1 MLKRITKSFRLF
13 LVFVTADLIDRSFD
27 LMRFASRCGL
37 RCAGLLLAQVADC
50 RSRYLPDVIV
60 NAEGDVLPP
69 RIATLTRLQRLG
81 VFAVFERG
89 LEFGRRR
96 PLRDVMASD
105 LRAEE

>member
-1 MLKRITKSFRLF
+1 MLKRTTKSFRLF

-27 LMRFASRCGL
+27 LVRFASRCGL

-50 RSRYLPDVIV
+50 RSRYLPDRPDSG
-60 NAEGDVLPP
+60 AGVLPP

-105 LRAEE
+105 LRTEE